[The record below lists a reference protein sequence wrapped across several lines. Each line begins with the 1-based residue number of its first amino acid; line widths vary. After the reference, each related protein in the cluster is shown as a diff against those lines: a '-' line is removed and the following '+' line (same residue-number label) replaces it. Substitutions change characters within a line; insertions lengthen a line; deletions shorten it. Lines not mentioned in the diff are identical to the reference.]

1 MSIEFFIQLI
11 INGIFLGAFYATMAL
26 GFSTIWGVMRL
37 INLAHGEFLM
47 MGAFVAW
54 YFYNPTREQSLTIA
68 SSSTPVTVVVSAAL
82 VIFLGLIISQFDVVS
97 RRIANFQLR
106 RMVSILAVGVVFVA
120 ILLYWNNREFQ
131 PFDITMTAIIFIGLA
146 LTLGFQISHLVL
158 GRGLQWG
165 TLWQRRL
172 IGYTSG
178 ILLSALFYGLWH
190 QTNFTPIDPFLSL
203 PIVFILFFG
212 LGYILQN
219 GFLNRLVEGP
229 YLTMLL
235 VTFAL
240 SIALQNIGLQI
251 YAADPR
257 RINVGYSTGVEIA
270 RGITVPPTRVLMSI
284 VAIIMVVG
292 LVSFLRYTRIGYAIR
307 AAAQNKMAAKL
318 MGINIHEVYAIT
330 FGVSL
335 ALTGMAGAMMGI
347 VQPITPVDGPEFTL
361 RAFAIVALGG
371 LGKVQGVVVGGLV
384 LGIAESLVGG
394 YVNTGWAVTVAFLL
408 LVVMLVVRPQGIT
421 GGLVTGES

>member
-1 MSIEFFIQLI
+1 
-11 INGIFLGAFYATMAL
+11 MAL
-26 GFSTIWGVMRL
+26 
-37 INLAHGEFLM
+37 
-47 MGAFVAW
+47 
-54 YFYNPTREQSLTIA
+54 
-68 SSSTPVTVVVSAAL
+68 
-82 VIFLGLIISQFDVVS
+82 
-97 RRIANFQLR
+97 
-106 RMVSILAVGVVFVA
+106 
-120 ILLYWNNREFQ
+120 LLYWKSTDYASVEISMR
-131 PFDITMTAIIFIGLA
+131 AIIFVGLA
-146 LTLGFQISHLVL
+146 MTLGFHISHLVL
-158 GRGLQWG
+158 GRGLEWR
-165 TLWQRRL
+165 TLLQRRL
-172 IGYTSG
+172 VGYTIG
-178 ILLSALFYGLWH
+178 VIASAALYRIWYETDFK
-190 QTNFTPIDPFLSL
+190 PIDPFLSL
-203 PIVFILFFG
+203 PAVFVLFFG
-212 LGYILQN
+212 LGYIIQN

-235 VTFAL
+235 VTFAM

-257 RINVGYSTGVEIA
+257 RINVGYSTGREITG
-270 RGITVPPTRVLMSI
+270 GITVAPTRVYMTI
-284 VAIIMVVG
+284 VAVIMVIG

-318 MGINIHEVYAIT
+318 MGINIYEVYAIT

-371 LGKVQGVVVGGLV
+371 LGKVQGVVVGGMV

-394 YVNTGWAVTVAFLL
+394 YVNTGWAITVAFVL

-421 GGLVTGES
+421 GGMVAEEA